1 MAFGY
6 APDVVIGDFDSLDP
20 EQRAELQRRGARIET
35 HPRDKDQT
43 DGQLAIEHALQAGA
57 DALYLVGFLGGP
69 RLDMAIANVL
79 LLACYAVRMVLLDAR
94 NEATLLR
101 DGEVEMWPPEPDEV
115 VSLVALTD
123 ARVSTDGLR
132 WPLTNEILRAGES
145 RGVSNEPVSNAV
157 QVAVHTGALLV
168 TRHFAA

>member
-1 MAFGY
+1 
-6 APDVVIGDFDSLDP
+6 
-20 EQRAELQRRGARIET
+20 
-35 HPRDKDQT
+35 
-43 DGQLAIEHALQAGA
+43 
-57 DALYLVGFLGGP
+57 
-69 RLDMAIANVL
+69 
-79 LLACYAVRMVLLDAR
+79 MVLLDGR

-132 WPLTNEILRAGES
+132 WPLKNEILRAGES

-168 TRHFAA
+168 RAISPPSCSGIVGGVWRFELAHARPDAAAADGPRGPRA